1 MSEQVLQYAR
11 ASRFSAVGTSS
22 TLELVTAGGTQQH
35 DAPFFFDGFVD
46 HADAVAAA
54 LLIVGRVA
62 RTRFYVPPTMIA
74 AALRAADP
82 VVTSTP
88 DGIRFESFSPC
99 AGVYAR
105 LDLDVA
111 SVDASVVASGVTN
124 VDFNPEMRA
133 LLASV
138 VSGEPMRLTVGT
150 GDVTIATLDST
161 VTEKKV
167 PLPERWLRSFAEA
180 QVVSRSCASAL
191 SLNSAEA
198 RRFVAGLPRSTA
210 TKSVMW
216 VTAAG
221 RGVRLASSPGAT
233 SVGLAGAERLRV
245 IEPILRFAT
254 GVRVYAPDAVTA
266 AASFWQADLPM
277 GRLVVGFSPEK
288 SRGFSGEGQLL
299 DDLVAST
306 DDDDVDAVLA
316 HLSFESRLDPGE
328 LASSLGLSA
337 QRVAT
342 ALARLAS
349 QGHLG
354 FDLHSKSY
362 FYRPLPYES
371 GLLEQLHPRIAGARA
386 LLESGSVDWGEDA
399 TATVTSKGIAYRVRL
414 STPQRPTETCTC
426 AWYGKYRGDRGAC
439 KHVLA
444 AKLARADAE

>member
-11 ASRFSAVGTSS
+11 ASSFSTIGTSS
-22 TLELVTAGGTQQH
+22 TLELVTAGGTQEH

-46 HADAVAAA
+46 HADIVAAA

-88 DGIRFESFSPC
+88 EGLRFESFSPC

-111 SVDASVVASGVTN
+111 FVDTSVVASGVTN

-138 VSGEPMRLTVGT
+138 VGGEPMRLTVGT
-150 GDVTIATLDST
+150 GDVTIATLDNA
-161 VTEKKV
+161 VTEKRV

-180 QVVSRSCASAL
+180 QVVSRGCESSLVL
-191 SLNSAEA
+191 SPQDA
-198 RRFVAGLPRSTA
+198 RRFVSALPRSTS

-216 VTAAG
+216 VSVAG
-221 RGVRLASSPGAT
+221 RGVRLASSAVAG

-245 IEPILRFAT
+245 IEPVLRFAT
-254 GVRVYAPDAVTA
+254 RVRAYAQHTSAS
-266 AASFWQADLPM
+266 SFWQVDLPM
-277 GRLVVGFSPEK
+277 GRLVIGLSPEK

-299 DDLVAST
+299 DVLVDART

-316 HLSFESRLDPGE
+316 HLNFQHRLDPAA
-328 LASSLGLSA
+328 LADSLGFSA
-337 QRVAT
+337 QRISA
-342 ALARLAS
+342 ALATLAS
-349 QGHLG
+349 QGQLG
-354 FDLHSKSY
+354 FDLHTGSY

-371 GLLEQLHPRIAGARA
+371 GLLERLHPRIAGARV
-386 LLESGSVDWGEDA
+386 LLTTGSVIWGEDA
-399 TATVTSKGIAYRVRL
+399 TATVISKGVSYRVRL
-414 STPQRPTETCTC
+414 STPQRLTETCTC

-444 AKLARADAE
+444 AKLTRVDAG